1 MVERTRFTGD
11 LDQKGR
17 YTSFIFGVLLV
28 IFFWALGLGIDNAV
42 TAIDLSSQLVTI
54 TRSASIGLG
63 TGYYLG
69 ATLIR
74 EETSERWVFLG
85 IFLTIAAGTM
95 FTSINSVISNT
106 ISINILLE
114 PIVILSGGL
123 VSILAHRTPA
133 VQTNRE
139 YKSIF
144 RFISGYATTIVVVVL
159 ASINYI
165 LSILDTLIAAIS
177 GNVFLYI
184 AIAVVIFLFGI
195 VVGTGSGSS
204 SDE

>member
-1 MVERTRFTGD
+1 MVERRGFTGD
-11 LDQKGR
+11 LDQKDR
-17 YTSFIFGVLLV
+17 YISFIFGVLLV
-28 IFFWALGLGIDNAV
+28 VFFWALGLGIDNAV
-42 TAIDLSSQLVTI
+42 TSIDLSSQLVTI

-74 EETSERWVFLG
+74 TETSERWIFLG
-85 IFLTIAAGTM
+85 IFLTIATGTIAA
-95 FTSINSVISNT
+95 SINTIISNP

-133 VQTNRE
+133 VQTNKE

-144 RFISGYATTIVVVVL
+144 RFISGYATTVIVVIL

-165 LSILDTLIAAIS
+165 LSIFDTLAAIIS
-177 GNVFLYI
+177 GNMFLYVLIGSLVFL
-184 AIAVVIFLFGI
+184 AGI
-195 VVGTGSGSS
+195 VVGSGSGSS